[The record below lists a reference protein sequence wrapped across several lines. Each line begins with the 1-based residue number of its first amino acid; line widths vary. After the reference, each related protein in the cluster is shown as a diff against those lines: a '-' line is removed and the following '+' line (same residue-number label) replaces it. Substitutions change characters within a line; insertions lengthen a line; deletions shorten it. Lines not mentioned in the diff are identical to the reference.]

1 MSLPKLQLV
10 LFPDKSSFSTPD
22 PDLIHSSCRSCC
34 QPLFGESFRLDFIT
48 VFFPDFLTIGFSWNE
63 MNEFLIAVG
72 ISVFRK
78 GLKLSLST
86 AKLHSIQIG
95 GRNLPSFTNKKLAN
109 MNINKPLFWSL
120 ITIVSTTVDG
130 RVFGTQWWES
140 LREKTQN
147 SNQGKV

>member
-1 MSLPKLQLV
+1 MVVSARLTKHKSRRPCHCRSYSWFY
-10 LFPDKSSFSTPD
+10 FPISSFSTHD
-22 PDLIHSSCRSCC
+22 PDLIHRSCRNCC

-130 RVFGTQWWES
+130 RVFGTQW
-140 LREKTQN
+140 
-147 SNQGKV
+147 